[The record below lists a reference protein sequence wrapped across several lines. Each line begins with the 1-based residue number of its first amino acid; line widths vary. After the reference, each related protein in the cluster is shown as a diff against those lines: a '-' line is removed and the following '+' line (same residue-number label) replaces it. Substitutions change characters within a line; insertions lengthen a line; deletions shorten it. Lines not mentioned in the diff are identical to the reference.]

1 MQKKQLQNCQEQK
14 QNENHKPNIWGKTRG
29 KLTFC
34 VRRLEEKR
42 NKTKAKIKT
51 ICIIKQKQLIVT
63 RMCND

>member
-1 MQKKQLQNCQEQK
+1 MEIINQTFGE
-14 QNENHKPNIWGKTRG
+14 ETRG

>member
-1 MQKKQLQNCQEQK
+1 MQKKLLQNCQEQK
-14 QNENHKPNIWGKTRG
+14 QNENHKLNIWGKTRG

-34 VRRLEEKR
+34 VRRLEEKQ

>member
-1 MQKKQLQNCQEQK
+1 MKIINQTFGE
-14 QNENHKPNIWGKTRG
+14 ETRG

-34 VRRLEEKR
+34 VRRLEEKQ